1 MVRTPVRTVNT
12 DRKVHPDHTGR
23 LALPAGLT
31 VGLPFV
37 LKKGGKEINMTSLL
51 RRPVDTRATPVL
63 AGQSKAPAVAQ
74 CCAKISVLV
83 AGCHD

>member
-1 MVRTPVRTVNT
+1 
-12 DRKVHPDHTGR
+12 
-23 LALPAGLT
+23 
-31 VGLPFV
+31 
-37 LKKGGKEINMTSLL
+37 MTSLL